1 MFGTLLTG
9 GAEAVGELIAE
20 AFPAPDGCQVITG
33 ISECILGAKL
43 LAPWV
48 RDPSVRHRYTTDK
61 YDKEA
66 TRVRYFIL
74 GMYDARVRCLPGVI
88 ETGVTDRVLGG
99 DDCANLN
106 PGGVTGKVRDTTDF
120 GIVYTNVYKGTRE
133 RKRQEPSERK
143 RQKPS
148 TCTRCKTAGKPEPGG
163 GVHGPHLSL
172 RDLPEP
178 LSVDDD
184 SPPIARG

>member
-1 MFGTLLTG
+1 MLIAPFDEHSHVLDDHRLGVLYR
-9 GAEAVGELIAE
+9 EAVGELIAE

-74 GMYDARVRCLPGVI
+74 GMYDARVRCLLGVI

-106 PGGVTGKVRDTTDF
+106 PGGVTSGRVAATASF
-120 GIVYTNVYKGTRE
+120 GFVYTNVFVGKRE
-133 RKRQEPSERK
+133 RAESKCQ
-143 RQKPS
+143 
-148 TCTRCKTAGKPEPGG
+148 RCMAAGKPIEVCTGHTSRMRICP
-163 GVHGPHLSL
+163 S
-172 RDLPEP
+172 R
-178 LSVDDD
+178 
-184 SPPIARG
+184 